1 MGTKLKRSENASRRL
16 GPFAVWLCFAL
27 GISMIGVCVI
37 TGVYFYADSDFDWG
51 LVKSVFGDYRD
62 SFAFKETTG
71 NYFLHLLTLAKDG
84 FEPASPDEHT
94 SQYLKEEFRFLKSL
108 LDNEGKNLLYY
119 AVNSDKDSTV
129 SNIEDEKETG
139 KLNQSFESRGLP
151 VLPKGYGYYWYYD
164 GETVE
169 VYNQGKIVDTRR
181 LDSGYPRFMSG
192 VADTVE
198 NSQELQPVMAV
209 LAVKDELVPNPYA
222 NSRYLGQ
229 KTATT
234 VFKRAYLLVLGLGI
248 ILFAYS
254 VVRRQEKRE
263 FDKKLAHWSG
273 TLWLEVKLLLSFF
286 IFVPGLL
293 IGYRR
298 TYHIWGNSIYRLMNA
313 VWVSVG
319 LSIAFWWVYVMF
331 MDLRVNKAKF
341 FSHNSVNSGLD
352 WFRRHG
358 TKYPFQKMMLNRAYA
373 LLAVEAILAFASVS
387 LVLLAALGGSIL
399 WFFTALVITAL
410 GLYLILRYLRRY
422 HRTVSD
428 LGGLMDQIARVK
440 NGDMETKLRVDE
452 VADIYPAAQ
461 NLNSIQ
467 QGMGLAVS
475 QKLRSERMKV
485 DLVTNVSHDL
495 KTPLTSIVSYV
506 DLLQKQPDLSST
518 AQEYVGVLAQKTD
531 RLKNLIEDLFELAK
545 ATSGN
550 VSVELETL
558 DLRRFVEQALADME
572 ERITA
577 TGLAFKVS
585 LPSDPV
591 FVVSDGRKLHRV
603 FQNLISN
610 TLKYSLQGSRVF
622 VDLETADSWA
632 VVTVKNTAN
641 YEMNFDQ
648 GEILE
653 RFTRGDSSRSTEGS
667 GIGLSIAKSFT
678 EALGGTFDVKIDG
691 DLFKVE
697 LRFLLN

>member
-1 MGTKLKRSENASRRL
+1 MDIKLKRSENANRRPA
-16 GPFAVWLCFAL
+16 PFAVWLCFAL

-51 LVKSVFGDYRD
+51 MMKSVFGDYRD
-62 SFAFKETTG
+62 SFAFKETTS
-71 NYFLHLLTLAKDG
+71 NYFIHLLTLAEDG
-84 FEPASPDEHT
+84 FEPASPDEQT
-94 SQYLKEEFRFLKSL
+94 SQYLKEEFRFIKSL

-119 AVNSDKDSTV
+119 AINSDKDLIV

-139 KLNQSFESRGLP
+139 RLNQSFESRGLP
-151 VLPKGYGYYWYYD
+151 VLPKGYSRYLYYD
-164 GETVE
+164 GKTVE

-181 LDSGYPRFMSG
+181 LDSGYPRFLSG
-192 VADTVE
+192 VMDTVE
-198 NSQELQPVMAV
+198 NSQELQTVMAV
-209 LAVKDELVPNPYA
+209 LAVKDELVQNPYA

-229 KTATT
+229 KTTIT
-234 VFKRAYLLVLGLGI
+234 VFKNAYLLALGLGI

-254 VVRRQEKRE
+254 VVRRQEKRQ
-263 FDKKLAHWSG
+263 FDKKLALWFG

-286 IFVPGLL
+286 IFIPGLFV
-293 IGYRR
+293 GYRY
-298 TYHIWGNSIYRLMNA
+298 THTIWGNSVYRLMSA
-313 VWVSVG
+313 VWVSVW
-319 LSIAFWWVYVMF
+319 LSLAFWWIYVMF
-331 MDLRVNKAKF
+331 MDLKVNKVKF
-341 FSHNSVNSGLD
+341 FSHNSVNSCLA

-358 TKYPFQKMMLNRAYA
+358 TKYPFQRMMLNRAYLLLVA
-373 LLAVEAILAFASVS
+373 ETLLAFTSVS
-387 LVLLAALGGSIL
+387 FVLFTSQGGGIL
-399 WFFTALVITAL
+399 WFFAALLITAL
-410 GLYLILRYLRRY
+410 GLYLIFRYLRRY
-422 HRTVSD
+422 QRTVSD
-428 LGGLMDQIARVK
+428 LGGLMDQIERVK
-440 NGDMETKLRVDE
+440 SGDMETKLKVDE
-452 VADIYPAAQ
+452 SADIYPAAQ

-475 QKLRSERMKV
+475 QKLKSERMKV

-506 DLLQKQPDLSST
+506 ELLQKQPDLSPT
-518 AQEYVGVLAQKTD
+518 ASGYVEVLAQKTD

-558 DLRRFVEQALADME
+558 DLRRLIEQALADME
-572 ERITA
+572 ERIAA
-577 TGLAFKVS
+577 TGLVFKVS

-622 VDLETADSWA
+622 VDLETASSWA

-641 YEMNFDQ
+641 YEMNFDES
-648 GEILE
+648 EILE

-678 EALGGTFDVKIDG
+678 EALGGTFDVRIDG